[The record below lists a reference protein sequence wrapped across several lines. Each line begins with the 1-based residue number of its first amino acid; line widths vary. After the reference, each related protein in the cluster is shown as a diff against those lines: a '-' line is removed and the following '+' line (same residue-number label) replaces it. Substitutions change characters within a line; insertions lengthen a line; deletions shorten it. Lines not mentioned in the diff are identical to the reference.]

1 MVNST
6 SEGRLT
12 TKSEG
17 RDEVVIFDELKVY
30 TNHQVIASEHPEKR
44 QDEVPKFK
52 GVWELSFQIPSCE
65 RFHVAFDSGT
75 FVMPLLVRV
84 YRDWT
89 LEP

>member
-1 MVNST
+1 M
-6 SEGRLT
+6 
-12 TKSEG
+12 
-17 RDEVVIFDELKVY
+17 FDELKVY
-30 TNHQVIASEHPEKR
+30 TNYQLIASEHTEKR

-75 FVMPLLVRV
+75 FVIPLLARV
-84 YRDWT
+84 YRDRK